1 MSPLLFEDE
10 DYWTKARLIDE
21 LFLQLAGTKTIVSH
35 NGKEITIFKYYN
47 RALLLIKPI
56 VIAKSANH
64 TAEFVVNLSDLTTK
78 IVTELKAEDDS
89 QNLLKLAV
97 GRIFE
102 NINAW
107 LFHMSI
113 ARNLRV
119 RLDK

>member
-1 MSPLLFEDE
+1 MKLTEDE
-10 DYWTKARLIDE
+10 DYWTRAHLIDE
-21 LFLQLAGTKTIVSH
+21 LFLQLASTKTTVSH

-56 VIAKSANH
+56 VIAKSAKH
-64 TAEFVVNLSDLTTK
+64 TAEYVVNLSDLRPK
-78 IVTELKAEDDS
+78 IITELKTVDDS

-107 LFHMSI
+107 LYHMSI